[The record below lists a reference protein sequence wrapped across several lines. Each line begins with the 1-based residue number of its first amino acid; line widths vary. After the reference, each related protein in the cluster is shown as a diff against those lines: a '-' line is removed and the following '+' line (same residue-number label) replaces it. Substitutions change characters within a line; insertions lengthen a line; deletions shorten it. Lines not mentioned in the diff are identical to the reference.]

1 MAMALTVPPKRFTTR
16 SRARSPASAF
26 RDVMHTS
33 APALANSPAARIP
46 TGPVPA
52 TIRTRLPRTS
62 PPPAACTILAT
73 AATAVVLE
81 PFESSIADTVKG
93 LNIAFVAAASSC
105 SPTAMSAPPLDMAF
119 RRLPE
124 SSSLVRAT
132 RERMRRRLRL
142 GDHLVDLRLPLE
154 GALDRFLHRPIVE
167 VVDLLVVLRLPVDEH
182 PHQDA
187 IVVHF
192 VPRDDARR
200 HAVDHRTR
208 DRCLRRAE
216 HLHGLRGVLDGDL
229 VEEERVGLRR
239 QVGRDDGEQLGE
251 TVGVVRQRADESL
264 PRVARLRPDDQI
276 DVGDL
281 IPVAY
286 QRLAK
291 EEIRCHNY
299 LPIRM
304 GSTSFTAGRH
314 ECGVES
320 SAARGVWKAAPSR
333 VCG

>member
-1 MAMALTVPPKRFTTR
+1 LR
-16 SRARSPASAF
+16 
-26 RDVMHTS
+26 
-33 APALANSPAARIP
+33 
-46 TGPVPA
+46 
-52 TIRTRLPRTS
+52 
-62 PPPAACTILAT
+62 PPPR
-73 AATAVVLE
+73 
-81 PFESSIADTVKG
+81 
-93 LNIAFVAAASSC
+93 
-105 SPTAMSAPPLDMAF
+105 PTLFPYTTLF
-119 RRLPE
+119 R
-124 SSSLVRAT
+124 S
-132 RERMRRRLRL
+132 
-142 GDHLVDLRLPLE
+142 
-154 GALDRFLHRPIVE
+154 
-167 VVDLLVVLRLPVDEH
+167 
-182 PHQDA
+182 
-187 IVVHF
+187 
-192 VPRDDARR
+192 
-200 HAVDHRTR
+200 
-208 DRCLRRAE
+208 
-216 HLHGLRGVLDGDL
+216 
-229 VEEERVGLRR
+229 RVGLRR

-320 SAARGVWKAAPSR
+320 SVARGVWKATPSR